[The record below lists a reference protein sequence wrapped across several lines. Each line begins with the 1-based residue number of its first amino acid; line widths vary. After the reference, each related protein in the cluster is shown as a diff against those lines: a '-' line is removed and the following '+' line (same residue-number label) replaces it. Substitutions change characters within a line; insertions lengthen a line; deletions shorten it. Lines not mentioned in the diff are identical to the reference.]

1 MMASEEKRHNL
12 GRGLS
17 ALLGDNGEDLAAAD
31 DERTSRMVPI
41 EFVQPGRYQPRRSI
55 NDDQINDLAQSI
67 REKGILQP
75 ILVRR
80 HPDEVNTFEIIAGER
95 RWRAAQLAQL
105 HEVPVVIKDL
115 DDRETLEIA
124 LIENLQRQD
133 LSALEEAEGYR
144 RLMDEF
150 THGQE
155 ELAKTVGKSRSHVA
169 NMMRLLGLPDPIKN
183 LLEDGSLSVG
193 HARALLNA
201 DDGETLAS
209 QVVKRGL
216 NVRQTEKL
224 VRKQTRPPKP
234 RAQTPE
240 KDADTLALERDLSAL
255 LGLTAEI
262 QIRGAGGAL
271 TLHYNSLEQLDDVL
285 NRLSQP
291 APALLPDGL
300 DDDIDPLIDSRD
312 DPFGEP
318 LPLVPPE
325 EPDDLLMKD
334 VAADESTGEPA
345 EPMDPSDGPD
355 VANDIWQIEN
365 ELDNQSTLSDSD
377 QIPEEQNTE

>member
-1 MMASEEKRHNL
+1 MMAPEEKRRNL

-17 ALLGDNGEDLAAAD
+17 ALLGDNGDGLPPVDED
-31 DERTSRMVPI
+31 RTSRMVPI
-41 EFVQPGRYQPRRSI
+41 EFLQPGRYQPRRRI
-55 NDDQINDLAQSI
+55 DDDQINDLAQSI

-80 HPDEVNTFEIIAGER
+80 HPDQANAFEIIAGER

-105 HEVPVVIKDL
+105 HDVPVVIKDL

-169 NMMRLLGLPDPIKN
+169 NMMRLLGLPDPIKS

-201 DDGETLAS
+201 DEGETLAI

-224 VRKQTRPPKP
+224 VRKQTRPPRP
-234 RAQTPE
+234 RAQAAE
-240 KDADTLALERDLSAL
+240 KDTDTVALERDLSAL

-262 QIRGAGGAL
+262 QIRGSGGVL

-291 APALLPDGL
+291 APSLMTDGL
-300 DDDIDPLIDSRD
+300 DDEMGPLGDLHD
-312 DPFGEP
+312 DRFAELEPEPEP
-318 LPLVPPE
+318 LPE
-325 EPDDLLMKD
+325 ELDGFPMEDT
-334 VAADESTGEPA
+334 VADQPIA
-345 EPMDPSDGPD
+345 EPVESSDGPEI
-355 VANDIWQIEN
+355 ANDTWRIEN
-365 ELDNQSTLSDSD
+365 ELDIHSGGDE
-377 QIPEEQNTE
+377 IPKE